1 MADDKTFYY
10 YFKRNMKEMGLV
22 CPETIFEKFTYAVA
36 NTAAISAY
44 VNTNHGKTLGAVIL
58 ALKNNLKYSRGALVV
73 IGMISK
79 VAVGALELG
88 AAYYVG
94 GCIGSL
100 TVASLHSY
108 SDSANNAMA
117 KNNSLNFNDSKFYS
131 VADLS
136 EYAVRYKIAMSR
148 EVQTNLHRHP
158 ILRQNHL
165 NGL

>member
-1 MADDKTFYY
+1 MSDDKTFYY
-10 YFKRNMKEMGLV
+10 YFKRNLKEMGLV
-22 CPETIFEKFTYAVA
+22 CPETIFEKFTFAVA
-36 NTAAISAY
+36 NTALISGY
-44 VNTNHGKTLGAVIL
+44 VNANHGKTVGA
-58 ALKNNLKYSRGALVV
+58 ALSALTNSLKYSRGALVV
-73 IGMISK
+73 NGVISK

-100 TVASLHSY
+100 TVASLHSH
-108 SDSANNAMA
+108 SDSANKAMA
-117 KNNSLNFNDSKFYS
+117 KNKTLNFNDSQFYS

-136 EYAVRYKIAMSR
+136 EYATRYKIAMSR
-148 EVQTNLHRHP
+148 EVQANLHRHP